1 MACDMSKLANF
12 STEQQQLIATCID
25 SYTGDLANF
34 VAENVD
40 TASGS
45 IDDNIRSR
53 FEKEILHGEKFN
65 YRVYRKYKN
74 DIYAIIE
81 TVLDQTLPEGWR
93 ENEFFDRF
101 VETIRVDLGD
111 KNEFY
116 AEDNGYFTV
125 SKFSGNHWDTIRERM
140 DLGTSF
146 SIPTSWWVV
155 HFYNDFERFM
165 KNIDSF
171 AKMMDKARKSFLQA
185 FQNAIYAAFSNMN
198 DMAPEGFV
206 GHGTLATD
214 NERDNLLELI
224 DKVEAANNGVK
235 PILVGTGA
243 ALRKL
248 QKNIDENWIA
258 DSAKEER
265 KRNGVVSSWEGY
277 DLMVIPQ
284 VFKQGTFDFALSTTQ
299 ILIVA
304 TNAKPIKFVFE
315 ADSRLKETNDNR
327 DNMDQTLEAQ
337 IQVKAGLAAVTS
349 DVIGYWD
356 LA

>member
-12 STEQQQLIATCID
+12 STEKQQLIALGID
-25 SYTGDLANF
+25 TYTGDVANY
-34 VAENVD
+34 VAKDVD
-40 TASGS
+40 TSAGS
-45 IDDNIRSR
+45 MDDVMRER
-53 FEKEILHGEKFN
+53 FEKDVLHGEKYN
-65 YRVYRKYKN
+65 YRTYRKYKN
-74 DIYAIIE
+74 DIFEILE
-81 TVLDQTLPEGWR
+81 TVLDQTLPEGWK

-140 DLGTSF
+140 DMGKSF
-146 SIPTSWWVV
+146 SVETSWWEV
-155 HFYNDFERFM
+155 HFYNEFERFM
-165 KNIDSF
+165 KNIDSWT
-171 AKMMDKARKSFLQA
+171 KLMDKARKSFLQA
-185 FQNAIYAAFSNMN
+185 FQNAVYAAFSQMS

-206 GHGTLATD
+206 GHGSLATD
-214 NERDNLLELI
+214 TERDALLELI
-224 DKVEAANNGVK
+224 DKVETANGVK
-235 PILVGTGA
+235 PVIVGTGS

-258 DSAKEER
+258 QSAKEER
-265 KRNGVVSSWEGY
+265 KNNGIVSSWEGY
-277 DLMVIPQ
+277 DLMPIPQ

-315 ADSRLKETNDNR
+315 GDSRLKETNDNR
-327 DNMDQTLEAQ
+327 DNMDQTLEGQ
-337 IQVKAGLAAVTS
+337 VQVKAGLAAVTS
-349 DVIGYWD
+349 DVIGHWD

>member
-12 STEQQQLIATCID
+12 STEKQQLIALGID
-25 SYTGDLANF
+25 IYTGDVANY
-34 VAENVD
+34 VAKDVD
-40 TASGS
+40 TSAGS
-45 IDDNIRSR
+45 MDDVMRER
-53 FEKEILHGEKFN
+53 FEKDVLHGEKYN
-65 YRVYRKYKN
+65 YRTYRKYKN
-74 DIYAIIE
+74 DIFEILE
-81 TVLDQTLPEGWR
+81 TVLDQTLPEGWK

-140 DLGTSF
+140 DMGKSF
-146 SIPTSWWVV
+146 SVETSWWEV
-155 HFYNDFERFM
+155 HFYNEFERFM
-165 KNIDSF
+165 KNIDSWT
-171 AKMMDKARKSFLQA
+171 KLMDKARKSFLQA
-185 FQNAIYAAFSNMN
+185 FQNAVYAAFSQMS

-206 GHGTLATD
+206 GHGSLATD
-214 NERDNLLELI
+214 TERDALLELI
-224 DKVEAANNGVK
+224 DKVETANGVK

-258 DSAKEER
+258 QSAKEER
-265 KRNGVVSSWEGY
+265 KNNGIVSSWEGY
-277 DLMVIPQ
+277 DLMPIPQ

-315 ADSRLKETNDNR
+315 GDSRLKETNDNR
-327 DNMDQTLEAQ
+327 DNMDQTLEGQ
-337 IQVKAGLAAVTS
+337 VQVKAGLASVTS

>member
-12 STEQQQLIATCID
+12 STENQQLIALGID
-25 SYTGDLANF
+25 IYTGDVANY
-34 VAENVD
+34 VAKDVD
-40 TASGS
+40 TSAGS
-45 IDDNIRSR
+45 MDDVMRER
-53 FEKEILHGEKFN
+53 FEKDVLHGENYN
-65 YRVYRKYKN
+65 YRTYRKYKN
-74 DIYAIIE
+74 DIFEILE
-81 TVLDQTLPEGWR
+81 TVLDQTLPEGWK

-140 DLGTSF
+140 DMGKSF
-146 SIPTSWWVV
+146 SVETSWWEV
-155 HFYNDFERFM
+155 HFYNEFERFM
-165 KNIDSF
+165 KNIDSWT
-171 AKMMDKARKSFLQA
+171 KLMDKARKSFLQA
-185 FQNAIYAAFSNMN
+185 FQNAVYAAFSQMS

-206 GHGTLATD
+206 GHGSLATD
-214 NERDNLLELI
+214 TERDALLELI
-224 DKVEAANNGVK
+224 DKVETANGVK

-258 DSAKEER
+258 QSAKEER
-265 KRNGVVSSWEGY
+265 KNNGIVSSWEGY
-277 DLMVIPQ
+277 DLMPIPQ

-315 ADSRLKETNDNR
+315 GDSRLKETNDNR
-327 DNMDQTLEAQ
+327 DNMDQTLEGQ
-337 IQVKAGLAAVTS
+337 VQVKAGLASVTS

>member
-12 STEQQQLIATCID
+12 STEKQQLIALGID
-25 SYTGDLANF
+25 TYTGDVANY
-34 VAENVD
+34 VAKDVD
-40 TASGS
+40 TSAGS
-45 IDDNIRSR
+45 MDDVMRER
-53 FEKEILHGEKFN
+53 FEKDVLHGEKYN
-65 YRVYRKYKN
+65 YRTYRKYKN
-74 DIYAIIE
+74 DIFEILE
-81 TVLDQTLPEGWR
+81 TVLDQTLPEGWK

-140 DLGTSF
+140 DMGKSF
-146 SIPTSWWVV
+146 SVETSWWEV
-155 HFYNDFERFM
+155 HFYNEFERFM
-165 KNIDSF
+165 KNIDSWT
-171 AKMMDKARKSFLQA
+171 KLMDKARKSFLQA
-185 FQNAIYAAFSNMN
+185 FQNAVYAAFSQMS

-206 GHGTLATD
+206 GHGSLATD
-214 NERDNLLELI
+214 TERDALLELI
-224 DKVEAANNGVK
+224 DKVEAANGVK

-258 DSAKEER
+258 QSAKEER
-265 KRNGVVSSWEGY
+265 KNNGIVSSWEGY
-277 DLMVIPQ
+277 DLMPIPQ

-315 ADSRLKETNDNR
+315 GDSRLKETNDNR
-327 DNMDQTLEAQ
+327 DNMDQTLEGQ
-337 IQVKAGLAAVTS
+337 VQVKAGLASVTS

>member
-12 STEQQQLIATCID
+12 STEKQQLIALGID
-25 SYTGDLANF
+25 TYTGDVANY
-34 VAENVD
+34 VAKDVD
-40 TASGS
+40 TSAGS
-45 IDDNIRSR
+45 MDDVMRER
-53 FEKEILHGEKFN
+53 FEKDILHGEKYN
-65 YRVYRKYKN
+65 YRTYRKYKN
-74 DIYAIIE
+74 DIFEILE
-81 TVLDQTLPEGWR
+81 TILDQTLPEGWS

-140 DLGTSF
+140 DIGKSF
-146 SIPTSWWVV
+146 SVETSWWEV
-155 HFYNDFERFM
+155 HFYNEFERFM
-165 KNIDSF
+165 KNIDSWT
-171 AKMMDKARKSFLQA
+171 KLMDKARKSFLQA
-185 FQNAIYAAFSNMN
+185 FQNAVYAAFSQMS

-206 GHGTLATD
+206 GHGSLATD
-214 NERDNLLELI
+214 TERDALLELI
-224 DKVEAANNGVK
+224 DKVETANGVK

-258 DSAKEER
+258 QSAKEER
-265 KRNGVVSSWEGY
+265 KNNGIVSSWEGY
-277 DLMVIPQ
+277 DLMPIPQ

-315 ADSRLKETNDNR
+315 GDSRLKETNDNR
-327 DNMDQTLEAQ
+327 DNMDQTLEGQ
-337 IQVKAGLAAVTS
+337 VQVKAGLASVTS

>member
-12 STEQQQLIATCID
+12 STEKQQLIALGID
-25 SYTGDLANF
+25 IYTGDVANY
-34 VAENVD
+34 VAKDVD
-40 TASGS
+40 TSAGS
-45 IDDNIRSR
+45 MDDVMRER
-53 FEKEILHGEKFN
+53 FEKDVLHGEKYN
-65 YRVYRKYKN
+65 YRTYRKYKN
-74 DIYAIIE
+74 DIFEILE
-81 TVLDQTLPEGWR
+81 TVLDQTLPEGWK

-140 DLGTSF
+140 DMGKSF
-146 SIPTSWWVV
+146 SVETSWWEV
-155 HFYNDFERFM
+155 HFYNEFERFM
-165 KNIDSF
+165 KNIDSWT
-171 AKMMDKARKSFLQA
+171 KLMDKARKSFLQA
-185 FQNAIYAAFSNMN
+185 FQNAVYAAFSQMS

-206 GHGTLATD
+206 GHGSLATD
-214 NERDNLLELI
+214 TELDALLELI
-224 DKVEAANNGVK
+224 DKVETANGVK

-258 DSAKEER
+258 QSAKEER
-265 KRNGVVSSWEGY
+265 KNNGIVSSWEGY
-277 DLMVIPQ
+277 DLMPIPQ

-315 ADSRLKETNDNR
+315 GDSRLKETNDNR
-327 DNMDQTLEAQ
+327 DNMDQTLEGQ
-337 IQVKAGLAAVTS
+337 VQVKAGLASVTS

>member
-12 STEQQQLIATCID
+12 STEKQQLIALGID
-25 SYTGDLANF
+25 TYTGDVANY
-34 VAENVD
+34 VAKDVD
-40 TASGS
+40 TSAGS
-45 IDDNIRSR
+45 MDSEMRER
-53 FEKEILHGEKFN
+53 FEKDVLHGEKYN
-65 YRVYRKYKN
+65 YRTYRKYKN
-74 DIYAIIE
+74 DIFEILE
-81 TVLDQTLPEGWR
+81 TVLDQTLPEGWK

-140 DLGTSF
+140 DMGKSF
-146 SIPTSWWVV
+146 SVETSWWEV
-155 HFYNDFERFM
+155 HFYNEFERFM
-165 KNIDSF
+165 KNIDSWT
-171 AKMMDKARKSFLQA
+171 KLMDKARKSFLQA
-185 FQNAIYAAFSNMN
+185 FQNAVYAAFSRMS

-206 GHGTLATD
+206 GHGSLATD
-214 NERDNLLELI
+214 TERDALLELI
-224 DKVEAANNGVK
+224 DKVETANGVK

-258 DSAKEER
+258 QSAKEER
-265 KRNGVVSSWEGY
+265 KNNGIVSSWEGY
-277 DLMVIPQ
+277 DLMPIPQ

-315 ADSRLKETNDNR
+315 GDSRLKETNDNR
-327 DNMDQTLEAQ
+327 DNMDQTLEGQ
-337 IQVKAGLAAVTS
+337 VQVKAGLASVTS

>member
-1 MACDMSKLANF
+1 MAN
-12 STEQQQLIATCID
+12 
-25 SYTGDLANF
+25 Y
-34 VAENVD
+34 VAKDVD
-40 TASGS
+40 TSAGS
-45 IDDNIRSR
+45 MDDVMRER
-53 FEKEILHGEKFN
+53 FEKDVLHGEKYN
-65 YRVYRKYKN
+65 YRTYRKYKN
-74 DIYAIIE
+74 DIFEILE
-81 TVLDQTLPEGWR
+81 TVLDQTLPEGWK

-116 AEDNGYFTV
+116 AEDNGNFIV

-140 DLGTSF
+140 DMGKSF
-146 SIPTSWWVV
+146 AVETSWWEV
-155 HFYNDFERFM
+155 HFYNEFERFM
-165 KNIDSF
+165 KNIDSWT
-171 AKMMDKARKSFLQA
+171 KLMDKARKSFLQA
-185 FQNAIYAAFSNMN
+185 FQNAVYAAFSQMS

-206 GHGTLATD
+206 GHGSLATD
-214 NERDNLLELI
+214 TERDALLELI
-224 DKVEAANNGVK
+224 DKVETANGVK

-258 DSAKEER
+258 QSAKEER
-265 KRNGVVSSWEGY
+265 KNNGIVSSWEGY
-277 DLMVIPQ
+277 DLMPIPQ

-315 ADSRLKETNDNR
+315 GDSRLKETNDNR
-327 DNMDQTLEAQ
+327 DNMDQTLEGQ
-337 IQVKAGLAAVTS
+337 VQVKAGLASVTS

>member
-12 STEQQQLIATCID
+12 STEKQQLIALGID
-25 SYTGDLANF
+25 TYTGDVTNY
-34 VAENVD
+34 VAKDVD
-40 TASGS
+40 TSAGS
-45 IDDNIRSR
+45 MDDVMRDR
-53 FEKEILHGEKFN
+53 FEKDVLHGEKYN
-65 YRVYRKYKN
+65 YRTYRKYKN
-74 DIYAIIE
+74 DIFEVIE
-81 TVLDQTLPEGWR
+81 TVLDQTLPEGWS
-93 ENEFFDRF
+93 ENEFFNRF

-140 DLGTSF
+140 DMGKSF
-146 SIPTSWWVV
+146 SVETSWWEV
-155 HFYNDFERFM
+155 HFYNEFERFM
-165 KNIDSF
+165 KNIDSWT
-171 AKMMDKARKSFLQA
+171 KLMDKARKSFLQA
-185 FQNAIYAAFSNMN
+185 FQNAVYAAFSQMS

-206 GHGTLATD
+206 GHGSLATD
-214 NERDNLLELI
+214 TERDALLELI
-224 DKVEAANNGVK
+224 DKVETANGVK

-258 DSAKEER
+258 QSAKEER
-265 KRNGVVSSWEGY
+265 KNNGIVSSWEGY
-277 DLMVIPQ
+277 DLMPIPQ

-315 ADSRLKETNDNR
+315 GDSRLKETTDNR
-327 DNMDQTLEAQ
+327 DNMDQTLEGQ
-337 IQVKAGLAAVTS
+337 VQVKAGLASVTS